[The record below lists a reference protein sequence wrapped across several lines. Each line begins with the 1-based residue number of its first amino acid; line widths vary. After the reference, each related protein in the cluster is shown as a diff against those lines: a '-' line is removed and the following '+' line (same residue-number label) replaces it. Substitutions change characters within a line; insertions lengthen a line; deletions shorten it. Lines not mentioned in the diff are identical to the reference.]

1 MNRQVKRY
9 AIISDNWDYVESP
22 TGGFI
27 DRDDFAALEAECDAL
42 WSTYVALVD
51 KLGIDTEKAKT
62 ADGKPSDV
70 IVSYVDALRAE
81 NDRLRKALEHCSEV
95 MKDPWKHGARVPE
108 KKAESVRWGY
118 RSLGYAE
125 GWNACVDAMLA
136 APANPA
142 ERQEQEECCHEFV
155 PFQSSCAKC
164 GEPYDAA
171 ERQEPVASI
180 SWTNDDPEWK
190 LKMLAEPAHPPVVP
204 LKLYTS
210 PQPSAEYVQ
219 VAEVMTGCIG
229 KLNWLV
235 MPNFKNG
242 TKLYVEGG
250 GDE

>member
-171 ERQEPVASI
+171 ERQEQG
-180 SWTNDDPEWK
+180 E
-190 LKMLAEPAHPPVVP
+190 
-204 LKLYTS
+204 
-210 PQPSAEYVQ
+210 VQ
-219 VAEVMTGCIG
+219 RLREVLEHCSEVMKDPWKHGEGCISRAINRADAALANSTG
-229 KLNWLV
+229 QEMEKQ
-235 MPNFKNG
+235 
-242 TKLYVEGG
+242 
-250 GDE
+250 